1 MSDEVTSSQVDA
13 FVHYFG
19 FKCGDT
25 IDNDQST
32 RVAGFDSLSA
42 CEERCFAME
51 ECKAFDWNGSSKN
64 VCNILEY
71 PVANEDI
78 LPVLDLDTKSDRVC
92 GARRRL
98 GKGERIEKE
107 SMNALVKN
115 SDILD
120 PIGETK
126 DARSLEAATKSA
138 EYESPENI
146 PLATKSDEMI
156 AREMQMQLSSF
167 RIMTSYFGESKPP
180 YCVRAKSMSAGSKL
194 VMRHCDGDLRNYFHF
209 DRSGLLRLSIK
220 PELCL
225 RWNHTQLEL
234 DNCVNW
240 IENAY
245 FAMGAGRIR
254 AVGFGQDPTVQ
265 WLVGLN
271 PKKATEK
278 VRLYKMS
285 ANRDNESLFLWS
297 KDNAS
302 EIPSNVPS
310 SQPSSE
316 PSVQPSSSPSAK
328 PSPSPSAKPTPSP
341 SAKPTLSSAP
351 SEVPS
356 ISHLPTL
363 SYFTQ
368 AAMVLELTGITELT
382 QDIEDAIR
390 AGIRNAY
397 APFEISEIVLTT
409 ISSSSRFLSTKRK
422 RELVS
427 SIKISVTIIAKLD
440 EESATS
446 LEKRDDVVDGVL
458 EEFEKSGIDAGVIA
472 KVVPSEIP
480 SGKCCHDA
488 PLTIIFHLTLV
499 ILISHIPTQ

>member
-25 IDNDQST
+25 IDHNHAT
-32 RVAGFDSLSA
+32 RVTDFDSLSA
-42 CEERCFAME
+42 CEARCIAME

-71 PVANEDI
+71 SVVEGDV
-78 LPVLDLDTKSDRVC
+78 LPVLDLDIKSDRVC
-92 GARRRL
+92 GVRTRISNA
-98 GKGERIEKE
+98 ERSVK
-107 SMNALVKN
+107 SSNALVKN
-115 SDILD
+115 SDTLD

-126 DARSLEAATKSA
+126 DARSLEAATTSA
-138 EYESPENI
+138 KYESQENI
-146 PLATKSDEMI
+146 PFMNSTAADDSYSNTMLADTTNFADITTRSDEMI
-156 AREMQMQLSSF
+156 AREMQMQRSSF
-167 RIMTSYFGESKPP
+167 RIMTSYFGESKPT
-180 YCVRAKSMSAGSKL
+180 YCIRARSMSAGSKL

-271 PKKATEK
+271 PKKPTEK

-285 ANRDNESLFLWS
+285 ANRDNKSLFLWS

-302 EIPSNVPS
+302 QAPSNVPT

-316 PSVQPSSSPSAK
+316 PSVQPSSSPSVK
-328 PSPSPSAKPTPSP
+328 PSPQPSAKPTPSP
-341 SAKPTLSSAP
+341 SAKPTLSS
-351 SEVPS
+351 
-356 ISHLPTL
+356 
-363 SYFTQ
+363 
-368 AAMVLELTGITELT
+368 
-382 QDIEDAIR
+382 
-390 AGIRNAY
+390 
-397 APFEISEIVLTT
+397 
-409 ISSSSRFLSTKRK
+409 
-422 RELVS
+422 VS
-427 SIKISVTIIAKLD
+427 
-440 EESATS
+440 
-446 LEKRDDVVDGVL
+446 
-458 EEFEKSGIDAGVIA
+458 
-472 KVVPSEIP
+472 
-480 SGKCCHDA
+480 
-488 PLTIIFHLTLV
+488 
-499 ILISHIPTQ
+499 

>member
-1 MSDEVTSSQVDA
+1 VSDEVTSSQVDA

-25 IDNDQST
+25 IDNNQST

-92 GARRRL
+92 GVRTRL

-146 PLATKSDEMI
+146 PLLNSTTADDSYSNTMLSDSTNFADIATKSDEMI

-167 RIMTSYFGESKPP
+167 RIMTSYFRESKPP

-194 VMRHCDGDLRNYFHF
+194 VMRHCDGNLRNYFHF

-234 DNCVNW
+234 DNCVNG
-240 IENAY
+240 IKNAY

-271 PKKATEK
+271 PNRATEK

-302 EIPSNVPS
+302 EAPSNVPS
-310 SQPSSE
+310 SQPLLSPLHQFRSSQILQE
-316 PSVQPSSSPSAK
+316 HHQLHRQICPN
-328 PSPSPSAKPTPSP
+328 
-341 SAKPTLSSAP
+341 LL
-351 SEVPS
+351 
-356 ISHLPTL
+356 H
-363 SYFTQ
+363 
-368 AAMVLELTGITELT
+368 
-382 QDIEDAIR
+382 
-390 AGIRNAY
+390 
-397 APFEISEIVLTT
+397 
-409 ISSSSRFLSTKRK
+409 FLR
-422 RELVS
+422 
-427 SIKISVTIIAKLD
+427 
-440 EESATS
+440 
-446 LEKRDDVVDGVL
+446 
-458 EEFEKSGIDAGVIA
+458 
-472 KVVPSEIP
+472 
-480 SGKCCHDA
+480 
-488 PLTIIFHLTLV
+488 
-499 ILISHIPTQ
+499 